1 MLFQVLTVLLPN
13 KSSIHSPDMLKT
25 LSSLEK
31 MLLVSVSF
39 TMLLLLTR
47 CCFTKELTYSFY
59 VWNTFL
65 AILPLLFSRSLIR
78 MSKCNFMA
86 ILLLACWLAFFP
98 NAPYLITDMFHYM
111 EKPPVPKWFDLL
123 LVTSAAWNGLLLGI
137 VSLMQVEQFL
147 SRHLRENWVKFFV
160 IVSFMLCGYGVY
172 IGRYLRFNSWDAV
185 TAPQK
190 LIYTFSLHIFQ
201 PQDYIM
207 LWAFTFLFG
216 TMFGIVYFTLKQF
229 NVKLVTS

>member
-1 MLFQVLTVLLPN
+1 
-13 KSSIHSPDMLKT
+13 MLKT
-25 LSSLEK
+25 ISSLEK
-31 MLLVSVSF
+31 MLMVSVSF

-47 CCFTKELTYSFY
+47 FYYTNELIYGFY
-59 VWNTFL
+59 IWNTFL
-65 AILPLLFSRSLIR
+65 AILPLLFSHSLIR
-78 MSKCNFMA
+78 VRKCNFKA
-86 ILLLACWLAFFP
+86 ILLLTCWLAFFP
-98 NAPYLITDMFHYM
+98 NAPYLITDMFHYV

-147 SRHLRENWVKFFV
+147 SRHLRENWVKTFV

-172 IGRYLRFNSWDAV
+172 LGRYLRFNSWEAV

-190 LIYTFSLHIFQ
+190 LIYTFSHHIFQ
-201 PQDYIM
+201 PQEHVM

-229 NVKLVTS
+229 SVKLIAS

>member
-1 MLFQVLTVLLPN
+1 
-13 KSSIHSPDMLKT
+13 MLKNI
-25 LSSLEK
+25 SPLER

-47 CCFTKELTYSFY
+47 VMYTKELVYGFY
-59 VWNTFL
+59 IWNTFL

-78 MSKCNFMA
+78 QNRFNLRA
-86 ILLLACWLAFFP
+86 ILLLTCWLAFFP
-98 NAPYLITDMFHYM
+98 NAAYIITDLFHYT

-137 VSLMQVEQFL
+137 VSLMQIEQFL
-147 SRHLRENWVKFFV
+147 SGHLRDGWVKISV
-160 IVSFMLCGYGVY
+160 IISFILCGYGVY

-185 TAPQK
+185 TEPQK
-190 LIYTFSLHIFQ
+190 LLYTFSVHIFR
-201 PQDYIM
+201 PQEHVM
-207 LWAFTFLFG
+207 MWAFTFLFG

-229 NVKLVTS
+229 RLPAVVNRL

>member
-1 MLFQVLTVLLPN
+1 M
-13 KSSIHSPDMLKT
+13 
-25 LSSLEK
+25 
-31 MLLVSVSF
+31 VSVSF

-47 CCFTKELTYSFY
+47 FCYTNELTYSFY

-65 AILPLLFSRSLIR
+65 AILPLLFSRSLVR
-78 MSKCNFMA
+78 RNKCDLKA
-86 ILLLACWLAFFP
+86 ILLLVCWLAFFP
-98 NAPYLITDMFHYM
+98 NAPYIITDMFHYV

-147 SRHLRENWVKFFV
+147 SGHLREIWVRIFV
-160 IVSFMLCGYGVY
+160 VVSFVLCGYGVY

-190 LIYTFSLHIFQ
+190 LIYTFSLHILQ
-201 PQDYIM
+201 PREHIM

-229 NVKLVTS
+229 SPKLVTS